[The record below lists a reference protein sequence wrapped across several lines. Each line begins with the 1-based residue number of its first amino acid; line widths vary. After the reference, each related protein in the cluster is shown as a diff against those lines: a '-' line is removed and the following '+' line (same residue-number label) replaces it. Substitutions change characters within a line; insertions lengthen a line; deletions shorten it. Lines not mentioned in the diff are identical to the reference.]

1 MEAVENKTFRGVTVH
16 MDGKTFLKCVFTDC
30 RLIYSGGDFAW
41 RETTFTDC
49 QISFEGSAKRTVEY
63 LGYFKMLNP
72 QKTQKPSAETLP

>member
-1 MEAVENKTFRGVTVH
+1 MEAIENKTFSRATVH

-49 QISFEGSAKRTVEY
+49 QISFEGPAKRTVEY
-63 LGYFKMLNP
+63 LGYFQMLNP
-72 QKTQKPSAETLP
+72 QKTQKPSTETLQ